1 MYSLNIVH
9 VCVFP
14 FDRVIERTKY
24 INIDETN

>member
-1 MYSLNIVH
+1 MGSLNIVH
-9 VCVFP
+9 MCVFP

>member
-9 VCVFP
+9 MCVFP
-14 FDRVIERTKY
+14 FDLVIERTKY